1 MTVAQEEI
9 SVPQAAAAR
18 FSPEQ
23 VTARLGGIALH
34 VAIIGL
40 TVAWVVP
47 TAGLL
52 FSSFRSLGDIQ
63 ASGWWMALAPPF
75 KFTLDNYSHVLSTN
89 NLATHFFNSIMIAIL
104 ATVIPTTLAA
114 FAAYA
119 FMWMRFWGREWVF
132 LGLVGL
138 LVEIGRAHV

>member
-1 MTVAQEEI
+1 MTVAQQEI
-9 SVPQAAAAR
+9 AVPKAAEAR
-18 FSPEQ
+18 LSPE
-23 VTARLGGIALH
+23 RISGRIGGLALH

-52 FSSFRSLGDIQ
+52 VSSFRSLADIQ

-89 NLATHFFNSIMIAIL
+89 NLGTGFLNSFMISIP

-114 FAAYA
+114 FAGYA
-119 FMWMRFWGREWVF
+119 FTWMRFWGRE
-132 LGLVGL
+132 
-138 LVEIGRAHV
+138 